1 MVQSQGSVPPWRRRQ
16 FGFRALAMFSTIV
29 ATVAAIYGGLIR
41 GGTTWPIY
49 VVLGCAAPV
58 LLLIIV
64 DGLQWVANVA
74 AARHP
79 THADEDD
86 LQSIS

>member
-1 MVQSQGSVPPWRRRQ
+1 MAQSPDSRSPWRRQ

-29 ATVAAIYGGLIR
+29 ASVAAIYGGLIR
-41 GGTTWPIY
+41 GGPTWPIY

-64 DGLQWVANVA
+64 DGLQWTVNFATT
-74 AARHP
+74 RLKSQRD
-79 THADEDD
+79 TSDEE
-86 LQSIS
+86 